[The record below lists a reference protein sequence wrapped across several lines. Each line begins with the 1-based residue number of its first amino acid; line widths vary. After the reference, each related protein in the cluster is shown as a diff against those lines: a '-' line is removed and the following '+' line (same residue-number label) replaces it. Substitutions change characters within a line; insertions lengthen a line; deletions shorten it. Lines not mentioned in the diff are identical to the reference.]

1 MCWDTAGRGWA
12 WGCWHQWGWFPA
24 PGSVGWPGGEPRCVC
39 SLTWW
44 SFAMACVQFVC
55 VKQYD
60 LCATDNCAA
69 TLLLG
74 QASTIRQQQQLLQVS
89 EVGRWAADARCPGW
103 LLQCLLSGMGY
114 AVLCQAGGC
123 TALPITPE
131 LEDGGCRVG
140 CSTQSVTLAGKGM
153 QPSFVLAPASAGQ
166 MCAPGSRAVGQ
177 RAYVGSVLRAGTPQP
192 GQRAA
197 PGGAGG
203 APQAPSTL
211 APAAPMPD
219 CSPHSGQ
226 SLLQQGKQVWE
237 KQRTREHGGHAT
249 AERPGRAERCR
260 CWGGRGCRLAPG

>member
-1 MCWDTAGRGWA
+1 MSGMAPAVPAQWDG
-12 WGCWHQWGWFPA
+12 
-24 PGSVGWPGGEPRCVC
+24 VC
-39 SLTWW
+39 
-44 SFAMACVQFVC
+44 
-55 VKQYD
+55 
-60 LCATDNCAA
+60 CA
-69 TLLLG
+69 
-74 QASTIRQQQQLLQVS
+74 V
-89 EVGRWAADARCPGW
+89 PGW
-103 LLQCLLSGMGY
+103 GLHCTPHHTG
-114 AVLCQAGGC
+114 AGGW
-123 TALPITPE
+123 
-131 LEDGGCRVG
+131 GCRVG
-140 CSTQSVTLAGKGM
+140 WSTQSVTLAGKGM

-166 MCAPGSRAVGQ
+166 MCAPGSGAVGQ
-177 RAYVGSVLRAGTPQP
+177 RAYVGSVLQAGTPQP